1 MRVWNGKQL
10 YTASEMYRIT
20 GTDPKTQAL
29 RVYERDKWKLL
40 TPTDTPGSGVR
51 LYDDNAMM
59 RFVIIRMFVAVG
71 YSLEKIKDILDNPG
85 FDIRRI
91 TDEQLHEIEVKK
103 AELDQKAEIIKAIR
117 KYGIEIFAK
126 AALTGSSL
134 DKYIVSHPI
143 EIRETRKTE
152 EEKIIEE
159 ERDEAFEKFL
169 SLGTR
174 NYDSE
179 EVQELIS
186 ELAEEFMDEEEG
198 LDSIMEYLLIS
209 MLLLGKNENSELL
222 DERGGPGTSE
232 FVALIMV
239 SAIFRSVDY
248 RVEEMR
254 KESECIDNE
263 LELKA
268 FVRNKMDIIKLKA
281 DKAKWI
287 DSEYLGRLI
296 QGIQL
301 TIGAEDPVDA
311 MIFLIKNE
319 ELSLGCYDM
328 VNNMYNY
335 LKKTVSENGLQKK

>member
-1 MRVWNGKQL
+1 MRVWNGKQM

-40 TPTDTPGSGVR
+40 TPTDTTGSGVR

-152 EEKIIEE
+152 EEKILEE

-186 ELAEEFMDEEEG
+186 ELTEEFMDEEEG
-198 LDSIMEYLLIS
+198 LDTTQWLVRRSIIIS
-209 MLLLGKNENSELL
+209 SRKIRRMDSA
-222 DERGGPGTSE
+222 GG
-232 FVALIMV
+232 AQHMIAHL
-239 SAIFRSVDY
+239 
-248 RVEEMR
+248 
-254 KESECIDNE
+254 
-263 LELKA
+263 
-268 FVRNKMDIIKLKA
+268 RNL
-281 DKAKWI
+281 
-287 DSEYLGRLI
+287 
-296 QGIQL
+296 
-301 TIGAEDPVDA
+301 
-311 MIFLIKNE
+311 
-319 ELSLGCYDM
+319 
-328 VNNMYNY
+328 
-335 LKKTVSENGLQKK
+335 